1 MSSNFESNN
10 CVFVGDLK
18 AEINEKWG
26 QIMIKFILRY
36 IHNDLFLLYRYFAYN
51 HMEKGN
57 PEKLIVY
64 LEKMYNLKHCSP
76 DQRDHFSILKRS
88 FLRVNHHEPL

>member
-1 MSSNFESNN
+1 
-10 CVFVGDLK
+10 
-18 AEINEKWG
+18 
-26 QIMIKFILRY
+26 MIKFILRY

-57 PEKLIVY
+57 AEKLIVY

-76 DQRDHFSILKRS
+76 DQRAHCLFSIS
-88 FLRVNHHEPL
+88 IVINHLDDQYIK